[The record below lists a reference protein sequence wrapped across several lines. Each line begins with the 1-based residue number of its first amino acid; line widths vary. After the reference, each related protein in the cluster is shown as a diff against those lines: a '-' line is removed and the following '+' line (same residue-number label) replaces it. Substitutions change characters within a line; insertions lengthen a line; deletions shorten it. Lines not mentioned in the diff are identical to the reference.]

1 MHKLH
6 QHQSL
11 FILNFL
17 SFLIF
22 NSIPFVF
29 FSHAYT
35 TCYQVPIVILK
46 TKDMR
51 NSTNIFLINLSVAD
65 LLVLLICTPTVL
77 VEVNSVPETW
87 ALGEHII
94 MTMTSGFLQQFYGKL
109 VPFIEL
115 TVAHASIL
123 TILAISFERYYAI
136 CEPLKAGYVCTK
148 TRAMIICVVC
158 WFVAGLFTSPILEI
172 ANFHMEEYY
181 DGSIVAVCLTTVET
195 FWPSFFFIASI
206 TIFFLVPL
214 LILIVLY
221 SVIAKHL
228 MVNPTLISAQG
239 NRSNFIKY
247 RKQVILML
255 AAVVISFFT
264 CLLPFRAFTLWI
276 ILVPSETIM
285 SLLSSERGI
294 EVYYSVLYFCRC
306 MWYLNSAMNPV
317 LYNLMSSKF
326 REGFVRLL
334 GCKPL
339 MRTTSW
345 SDSARKGT
353 FHTAST
359 NLSSSNH
366 HGNVGNS
373 IEAHRLKI
381 ANLEVENLTT
391 IERAPLN
398 VIKYVKIVIEEK
410 VECLDAEVGSDC
422 EAEYEI
428 IEDNQIDTKASEN
441 NVNNADNLNL
451 SINSYPNKQKSN
463 YKTKENV
470 KISIKSH
477 SNDKCSSADD
487 EIDCDSNQ
495 EDFCIN
501 IYNLLSAKESL
512 V

>member
-1 MHKLH
+1 
-6 QHQSL
+6 
-11 FILNFL
+11 
-17 SFLIF
+17 
-22 NSIPFVF
+22 
-29 FSHAYT
+29 
-35 TCYQVPIVILK
+35 
-46 TKDMR
+46 MR

-77 VEVNSVPETW
+77 VEVNTAPETW
-87 ALGEHII
+87 VLGEN
-94 MTMTSGFLQQFYGKL
+94 MCKL

-172 ANFHMEEYY
+172 AKYEFAEYH
-181 DGSIVAVCLTTVET
+181 DGTDVPVCLTSVET
-195 FWPSFFFIASI
+195 FWPQFFFFGSI
-206 TIFFLVPL
+206 SIFFFLPL

-228 MVNPTLISAQG
+228 MINPSLISAQG

-255 AAVVISFFT
+255 AAVVISFFV

-276 ILVPSETIM
+276 IFTPSETIIP
-285 SLLSSERGI
+285 LLSTQRGI
-294 EVYYSVLYFCRC
+294 ENYYAALYFCRC
-306 MWYLNSAMNPV
+306 MWYLNSSINPI

-326 REGFVRLL
+326 REGFVKLL

-339 MRTTSW
+339 LRTTSW

-359 NLSSSNH
+359 NLSSSNNGH
-366 HGNVGNS
+366 SDSQKLRN
-373 IEAHRLKI
+373 ARLGVNDIKS
-381 ANLEVENLTT
+381 

-398 VIKYVKIVIEEK
+398 VIKYVKIVVAEK
-410 VECLDAEVGSDC
+410 IDCLETQDAPDECDC
-422 EAEYEI
+422 EKLSRLTRHDDSSTE
-428 IEDNQIDTKASEN
+428 KS
-441 NVNNADNLNL
+441 VNKSANF

-463 YKTKENV
+463 YRSDEID
-470 KISIKSH
+470 KISIKSCN
-477 SNDKCSSADD
+477 NDECLPDNRDQD
-487 EIDCDSNQ
+487 EIDSIGSRD